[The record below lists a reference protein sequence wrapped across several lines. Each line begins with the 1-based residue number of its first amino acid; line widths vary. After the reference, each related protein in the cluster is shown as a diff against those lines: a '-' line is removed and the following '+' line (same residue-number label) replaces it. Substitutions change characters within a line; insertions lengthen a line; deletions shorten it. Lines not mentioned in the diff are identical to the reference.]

1 MHRIEVSAL
10 MRIIG
15 GGKGAHCLYPL
26 QIDPTYKGCTHGCLY
41 CYAASLSNSFGLS
54 FDTLTSTDTELLRK
68 RLMRPTGRMGDF
80 IKRKHPIRIGG
91 MSDPFMRGINAEK
104 TIEVLDIL
112 NEFEYPYI
120 ILTKSHSIA
129 DAIDHLNP
137 ELAQIQI
144 SAANRNYDIIEP
156 NASCV
161 PERLSACKT
170 LADAGFDV
178 IGRMAPIIPLYA
190 DGAEWSRDNE
200 ICNGVDFSL
209 PRKFEICGAR
219 GLILEMIRLTPW
231 MINNLENAG
240 VNIRATITDKSIRK
254 NGTIFYSL
262 ETRQRYYD
270 ALSYTALPVTYCDID
285 LWSPSTMGDCCQFA
299 VANGD

>member
-1 MHRIEVSAL
+1 

-15 GGKGAHCLYPL
+15 SGKGAHCLYPF
-26 QIDPTYKGCTHGCLY
+26 QIDPTYKGCTHKCLY

-54 FDTLTSTDTELLRK
+54 FDMLTSTDTELLRK
-68 RLMRPTGRMGDF
+68 RLEKPRGAMGDF

-91 MSDPFMRGINAEK
+91 MSDPFMRGISNYK

-120 ILTKSHSIA
+120 ILTKSYNIV
-129 DAIDHLNP
+129 DAIDHLDSS
-137 ELAQIQI
+137 LAQIQI
-144 SAANRNYDIIEP
+144 SAANRNYSIIEP
-156 NASCV
+156 NASTV

-170 LADAGFDV
+170 LSDAGFNV
-178 IGRMAPIIPLYA
+178 IGRIAPIIPPWA
-190 DGAEWSRDNE
+190 DGAEWSKDNE
-200 ICNGVDFSL
+200 ICNGLDFAL

-231 MINNLENAG
+231 MMNNLENAG

-254 NGTIFYSL
+254 NGTVYYSL

-270 ALSYTALPVTYCDID
+270 ALSYTALPVTYCDVD
-285 LWSPSTMGDCCQFA
+285 LWNTATQGDCCQFA
-299 VANGD
+299 KTNGD